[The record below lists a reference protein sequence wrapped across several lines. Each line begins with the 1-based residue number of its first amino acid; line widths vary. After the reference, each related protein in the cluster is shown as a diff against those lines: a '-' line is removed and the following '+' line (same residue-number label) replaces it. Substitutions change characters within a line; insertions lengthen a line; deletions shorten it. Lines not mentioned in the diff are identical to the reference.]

1 MISCMFQIFKT
12 RRYPYQAQI
21 LKSKAENKCH
31 EYRKKTEIHF
41 SNIRIVSYYERQGT
55 RIARAKSIRYFITP
69 PAEIFPI
76 DLNVGYEEYLNTAN
90 VIPDIKKPW
99 NEKIEFL
106 GVFQSDLGKFDILY
120 NGSIHAILSEEEF
133 KEFDNMDEFNKCRF
147 VLVKQMWKTSPHKFK
162 KLFKYLYMAYLT
174 KVNDIFVAYKDANG
188 VVREPLEHKL
198 LSHFS
203 HFELKQLWSSEAFL
217 LDFLCR
223 IEKLMSD
230 INCLDTVYVIS
241 NNGHNFY
248 YKIYEGKTNKSFIP
262 QFYQDHVKN
271 KANI

>member
-1 MISCMFQIFKT
+1 MSAL
-12 RRYPYQAQI
+12 YN
-21 LKSKAENKCH
+21 KSRN
-31 EYRKKTEIHF
+31 
-41 SNIRIVSYYERQGT
+41 NM
-55 RIARAKSIRYFITP
+55 SIRVSRYDGNIYITNDP
-69 PAEIFPI
+69 NES
-76 DLNVGYEEYLNTAN
+76 EEVNDDDDVSSVSKPVDTHHNQIKRYVFADTAN